1 MGFRGRTEDEMA
13 PGGGADLR
21 PKPSGQVGGGG
32 ELGARI
38 EGGSL
43 RYTCLELQFFKN
55 KNILLNFLQRLM
67 VRL

>member
-13 PGGGADLR
+13 PGGGADLG

-32 ELGARI
+32 EPGARI

-43 RYTCLELQFFKN
+43 T
-55 KNILLNFLQRLM
+55 
-67 VRL
+67 